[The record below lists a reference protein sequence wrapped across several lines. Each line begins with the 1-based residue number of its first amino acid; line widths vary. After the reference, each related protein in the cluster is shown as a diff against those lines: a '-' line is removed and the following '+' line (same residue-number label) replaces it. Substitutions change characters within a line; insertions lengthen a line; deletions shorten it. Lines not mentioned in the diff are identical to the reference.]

1 MDIEIEVQDIDHL
14 GLIAGIIDDIGIVEI
29 IDQELGTHEQEKVSA
44 GLVVR
49 IGKTDKLALR
59 QVEDNLKIAPI
70 NLLGLVINGD
80 KAKLPSYNYYH
91 IDYEQRVNEDE
102 NKLTISNL

>member
-44 GLVVR
+44 GLVVKAM
-49 IGKTDKLALR
+49 IINCMGFLT
-59 QVEDNLKIAPI
+59 APLWI
-70 NLLGLVINGD
+70 LQCFQSVHLVFINGI
-80 KAKLPSYNYYH
+80 KSS
-91 IDYEQRVNEDE
+91 I
-102 NKLTISNL
+102 KLTDRQKLILQFFGASSHQYYFLS

>member
-1 MDIEIEVQDIDHL
+1 MY
-14 GLIAGIIDDIGIVEI
+14 
-29 IDQELGTHEQEKVSA
+29 
-44 GLVVR
+44 VR
-49 IGKTDKLALR
+49 IGKTDKLAIK

-80 KAKLPSYNYYH
+80 KAKLLGCNYYH
-91 IDYEQRVNEDE
+91 ADYEQRVNEDE